1 MTLFIRQT
9 QCFLS
14 FSDSTFTRESASRNH
29 QVEVSKSRES
39 QVNWALQPR
48 AVDPDTTSPYG
59 QGGYHTLRAWSNH
72 DVARGLPASP
82 SVLAGRARPAPSKE
96 GGAPRMKSV
105 TPPSILG

>member
-39 QVNWALQPR
+39 QVTWDVSPVAS
-48 AVDPDTTSPYG
+48 DPDTASPYASVYDEAFAQVAG
-59 QGGYHTLRAWSNH
+59 NH
-72 DVARGLPASP
+72 A
-82 SVLAGRARPAPSKE
+82 
-96 GGAPRMKSV
+96 
-105 TPPSILG
+105 